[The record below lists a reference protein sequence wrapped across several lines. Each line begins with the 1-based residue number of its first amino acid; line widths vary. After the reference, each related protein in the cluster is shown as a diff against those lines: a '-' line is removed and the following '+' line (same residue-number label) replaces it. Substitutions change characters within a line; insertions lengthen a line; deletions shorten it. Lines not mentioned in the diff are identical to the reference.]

1 MGLPPRSK
9 APRGAAGGWGEF
21 GRELWQRGSSGRTG
35 WEGLGGGGGASAAA
49 VERVGSP
56 HRADAAARDN
66 WSAEGRAGWRL
77 GGMGKGLCALPAAG
91 EAVGARGAVCHSW
104 GECVLCK
111 SAKFTWLVR
120 AKAASGA
127 PAQWEECA
135 VDVKEDVQRGGRG
148 CAGLWRR
155 AGGWQCTPGCSS
167 LWAGTG
173 WCGSVRRARVLPREI
188 WGCPPAT
195 GPGSER
201 HALRWRAALAAPAPG
216 APPQ

>member
-1 MGLPPRSK
+1 MGGSY
-9 APRGAAGGWGEF
+9 GSGEAAGEQVGKGWGVGVAPQQPQSSAWAHLTEPMRLRATTGAPKAALAGAWEAWVKGSALF
-21 GRELWQRGSSGRTG
+21 LQLGRLW
-35 WEGLGGGGGASAAA
+35 A
-49 VERVGSP
+49 
-56 HRADAAARDN
+56 RA
-66 WSAEGRAGWRL
+66 
-77 GGMGKGLCALPAAG
+77 GLCAI
-91 EAVGARGAVCHSW
+91 EYSW

-127 PAQWEECA
+127 PAQWEEYA